1 MEFRRCVVALLMLL
15 LAAAL
20 HAQPV
25 LFTDLAKH
33 SEHGTVKISP
43 DGSYLATTN
52 VVKGQAVLA
61 LIRLSDKTESTVRPR
76 DGNDVVNYWWAS
88 PGRVLYTVGLRDSQ
102 FEEPYSLGELFA
114 VDVDGGHPK
123 MLYGF
128 RKANTAAPD
137 RGWATFI
144 GGIANDPVHVLVEI
158 TPWEKQYPHNLLP
171 IVYRM
176 DVRDGRKEE
185 VVAAPMEDASFVA
198 DHQGR
203 IRFAYAEDADER
215 MQVSVLQADGKSWLS
230 LPKISAQRAYPL
242 GFNADDSVAYFDCP
256 QAPGV
261 SGICSWDAKT
271 HGLTPI
277 WTHPE
282 VEADG
287 LLRGLARDSIIGISF
302 TDGRPA
308 VALLDNQS
316 TDAKALML
324 LMKQFPG
331 ESVRFVSG
339 TRDGRLSIVL
349 VEADT
354 DPGSFYLFDHRAH
367 KLTLLLSRAPWIDPT
382 KMASKQPFEFAA
394 RDGLKLRG
402 YISFPPDRQDGKNL
416 PMVVFVHGGPYG
428 ISDDW
433 DYDPDVQAMTTR
445 GYMVLQVNF
454 RGSGGRG
461 RDFTH
466 AGWLQWGGK
475 MQDDVTDATHWAVT
489 RGLADPQRICIFGAS
504 YGGYAALEGA
514 VKEPGLYKCA
524 IGYAG
529 IYDLKLMF
537 KRGDIP
543 QSKSGKNYLKQVLG
557 EDMNLLAQHSPVN
570 QLDALKARVMLIV
583 GGDDTRAPPKHSL
596 ELRQALRKHQM
607 DPVWLFKPHEGH
619 GFRQEANNVELYTQ
633 LMQFLGATIGPG
645 MPSVGGGTAT
655 KAAAH

>member
-20 HAQPV
+20 HALPV
-25 LFTDLAKH
+25 SFTDLAKH
-33 SEHGTVKISP
+33 AEHGTVKISP

-76 DGNDVVNYWWAS
+76 DGNDVINYWWAS

-102 FEEPYSLGELFA
+102 FEKPYSLGELFA
-114 VDVDGGHPK
+114 VDVDGSHPK

-144 GGIANDPVHVLVEI
+144 GGIANDPEHVLVEI

-215 MQVSVLQADGKSWLS
+215 MQVYVLQADGKSWLS

-256 QAPGV
+256 QASGV
-261 SGICSWDAKT
+261 SGICNWDAKT

-277 WTHPE
+277 WTNPE

-402 YISFPPDRQDGKNL
+402 YISFPPDRQDGRNL

-543 QSKSGKNYLKQVLG
+543 QSKSGKNYLEHVLG
-557 EDMNLLAQHSPVN
+557 EDMDVLAQHSPVN

-619 GFRQEANNVELYTQ
+619 GFQQEANNVELYTQ

-655 KAAAH
+655 TAAAH

>member
-1 MEFRRCVVALLMLL
+1 MDLRRWIVALGMLFL
-15 LAAAL
+15 ITAL
-20 HAQPV
+20 SAEPV
-25 LFTDLAKH
+25 SFADLAKH
-33 SEHGTVKISP
+33 AEHGTVKISP

-52 VVKGQAVLA
+52 VVKGQVVLA

-76 DGNDVVNYWWAS
+76 DGNDVVDYWWAS
-88 PGRVLYTVGLRDSQ
+88 SGRVLYTVGLRDGQ

-128 RKANTAAPD
+128 RKANTAVPD
-137 RGWATFI
+137 RGWATLI
-144 GGIANDPVHVLVEI
+144 GGIANDPEHVLVEI

-171 IVYRM
+171 VAYRM
-176 DVRDGRKEE
+176 DVRDGRKDE
-185 VVAAPMEDASFVA
+185 VIAAPMEDASFIA

-215 MQVSVLQADGKSWLS
+215 MQVYMLQADGKSWLS
-230 LPKISAQRAYPL
+230 LPNISAQRAYPL
-242 GFNADDSVAYFDCP
+242 GFNPDDSVAYFDCP
-256 QAPGV
+256 QASGV

-271 HGLTPI
+271 YGLTPI
-277 WTHPE
+277 WTNPV

-287 LLRGLARDSIIGISF
+287 LLQGLARDSIIGISF

-308 VALLDNQS
+308 AALLDNRS
-316 TDAKALML
+316 ADAEALML

-331 ESVRFVSG
+331 KSVRFVSG
-339 TRDGRLSIVL
+339 TSDGSLSVVL
-349 VEADT
+349 VDADT
-354 DPGSFYLFDHRAH
+354 DPGTYYLFDHRAH
-367 KLTLLLSRAPWIDPT
+367 KLTLLLSREPWIDSA
-382 KMASKQPFEFAA
+382 KMASKQPFEFTA
-394 RDGLKLRG
+394 RDGLKLHG
-402 YISFPPDRQDGKNL
+402 YISFPPGQQSGKNL

-433 DYDPDVQAMTTR
+433 DYDSDTQAMATR

-461 RDFTH
+461 RDFMH

-475 MQDDVTDATHWAVT
+475 MQDDVTDATHWAVAQ
-489 RGLADPQRICIFGAS
+489 GLANPQRICIFGAS

-529 IYDLKLMF
+529 IYDLRLMF

-543 QSKSGKNYLKQVLG
+543 QSKSGKNYLKHVLG

-570 QLDALKARVMLIV
+570 QLDALKAKVMLVV
-583 GGDDTRAPPKHSL
+583 GGEDTRAPPVQSL
-596 ELRQALRKHQM
+596 ELRKALQKHQM

-619 GFRQEANNVELYTQ
+619 GFQGEANNVELYTQ
-633 LMQFLGATIGPG
+633 LVQFLDANIGPG
-645 MPSVGGGTAT
+645 MLNASSDTAT
-655 KAAAH
+655 TAVAH